1 MTSLKIIANSD
12 MDKNLEIDW
21 DSDEYSIEQWIDYLS
36 SLPNVIDVV
45 WTDNVKPAYTTITF
59 DSEEAKTWFILRY
72 S

>member
-12 MDKNLEIDW
+12 MDKKLEIDW
-21 DSDEYSIEQWIDYLS
+21 DSDEYTIDQWIDYLS

-45 WTDNVKPAYTTITF
+45 WSDKVIPAYTTITF
-59 DSEEAKTWFILRY
+59 DSEESKTWFILRY

>member
-21 DSDEYSIEQWIDYLS
+21 DPDEYTIDQWIDYLS

-45 WTDNVKPAYTTITF
+45 WTDNFKPAYTTITF